1 MQSTKYKKK
10 IDWENRQ
17 IDLDKLIEQYRDKH
31 SYDCIVPF
39 SGGKDS
45 VFTLWYLV
53 KIKKLKALA
62 VRFDH
67 NFLRRQVN
75 INTEKSFKKNLGLIL

>member
-1 MQSTKYKKK
+1 MPETTETQLFDTKGTCSVCNQQNTKKK

-67 NFLRRQVN
+67 NF
-75 INTEKSFKKNLGLIL
+75 

>member
-39 SGGKDS
+39 SGGKDFCIHAMVLS
-45 VFTLWYLV
+45 
-53 KIKKLKALA
+53 KNKKT
-62 VRFDH
+62 
-67 NFLRRQVN
+67 QS
-75 INTEKSFKKNLGLIL
+75 ISC